1 VVKSALLFLVA
12 GIGDTFRINGRAI
25 VTDDMELL
33 SGSAVAGRVP
43 AVGIVVSVE
52 EALGPVSRGAHPLAA
67 VGSRSVR
74 GALDAAESR

>member
-52 EALGPVSRGAHPLAA
+52 EA
-67 VGSRSVR
+67 
-74 GALDAAESR
+74 